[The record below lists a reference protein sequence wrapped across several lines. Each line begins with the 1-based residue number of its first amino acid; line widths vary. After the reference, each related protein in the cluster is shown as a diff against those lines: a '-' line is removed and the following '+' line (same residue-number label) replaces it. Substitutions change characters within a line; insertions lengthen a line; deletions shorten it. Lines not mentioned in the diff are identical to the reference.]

1 MQLISHVEGRPC
13 PQDIVKQGRNTN
25 RPITGLRNWPYL
37 WPALSIQ
44 KMKGCKK
51 NISQK
56 ISLLVD
62 RSDAA
67 AGDRKASQAAQ
78 NEASYRFP
86 KKIYLVTLCQWG
98 TGVGIRW
105 IEVVWSSFVTSF
117 LFLPVVFFFGRRNKF
132 ILARQARVW
141 AQVSQNLRTGSC
153 NGPQLCLYRHLN
165 HDKVTFFSG
174 NVIVLDHKYFVV

>member
-1 MQLISHVEGRPC
+1 MVRSVHPEDERLPS
-13 PQDIVKQGRNTN
+13 
-25 RPITGLRNWPYL
+25 
-37 WPALSIQ
+37 
-44 KMKGCKK
+44 CKK

-86 KKIYLVTLCQWG
+86 KKIYLVTLCHG
-98 TGVGIRW
+98 GR
-105 IEVVWSSFVTSF
+105 VWVSDGLRLFDHLLSPLSFFFLSF
-117 LFLPVVFFFGRRNKF
+117 FFFGRRNKF

-141 AQVSQNLRTGSC
+141 DQVSQNLRTGSC

-174 NVIVLDHKYFVV
+174 NFIVLYHKYFVV

>member
-1 MQLISHVEGRPC
+1 MQLLSHVEGHPC

-98 TGVGIRW
+98 TGVSIRW

-117 LFLPVVFFFGRRNKF
+117 LFLPVVFGTDISTMIKLHFSLGISLSCITNISLCNWFLVHKNKF
-132 ILARQARVW
+132 QDVKEI
-141 AQVSQNLRTGSC
+141 NE
-153 NGPQLCLYRHLN
+153 
-165 HDKVTFFSG
+165 F
-174 NVIVLDHKYFVV
+174 

>member
-1 MQLISHVEGRPC
+1 MQLISHVEGHPC

-67 AGDRKASQAAQ
+67 GDRKASQAVQ

-132 ILARQARVW
+132 ILAPQGCESSSFTKLKNWVVQRPPTVFVQT
-141 AQVSQNLRTGSC
+141 SQ
-153 NGPQLCLYRHLN
+153 PW
-165 HDKVTFFSG
+165 
-174 NVIVLDHKYFVV
+174 